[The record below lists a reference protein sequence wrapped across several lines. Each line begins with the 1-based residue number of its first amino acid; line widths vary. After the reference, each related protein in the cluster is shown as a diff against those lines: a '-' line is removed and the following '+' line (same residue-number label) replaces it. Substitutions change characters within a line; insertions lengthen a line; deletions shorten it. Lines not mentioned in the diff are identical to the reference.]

1 MSGGFGV
8 VPKAAKT
15 SVCAA
20 VSKSAA
26 RGYDLKQ
33 KGVGS
38 NGKKESKTPEKPSTE
53 NLGKTTATLYL

>member
-15 SVCAA
+15 SVSAA

-26 RGYDLKQ
+26 RGNDLKQ

-53 NLGKTTATLYL
+53 NLSKTTATLCL

>member
-15 SVCAA
+15 SVSAA
-20 VSKSAA
+20 VPKSAA

-33 KGVGS
+33 KGAGS
-38 NGKKESKTPEKPSTE
+38 NGKKESKTPEKTSTE